1 MAQDF
6 FQYEKM
12 VEDALR
18 GVARDALKRAAQDG
32 LRGGHHFYITFRT
45 GAAGVELP
53 PQLLAKFPE
62 EMTIVLQHQFW
73 GLEVGDH
80 AFSVTLSFNSRM
92 ERLTIPFAA
101 ITTFADPSVKFG
113 LQFQAPAVAGD
124 APMEAAVPTAS
135 PTALPIGEKSAGVGK
150 DAERPGAEVVT
161 LDRFRKR

>member
-1 MAQDF
+1 MAQDY
-6 FQYEKM
+6 FQYDKM
-12 VEDALR
+12 VEAALR
-18 GVARDALKRAAQDG
+18 GVAHQVLAVVARDG

-45 GAAGVELP
+45 NAVGVELP

-73 GLEVGDH
+73 GLEVGDA
-80 AFSVTLSFNSRM
+80 AFSVTLSFSNRM

-113 LQFQAPAVAGD
+113 LQFAAPAGPAAAAPVLPATDSATPQTPEANRPQAEIVA
-124 APMEAAVPTAS
+124 
-135 PTALPIGEKSAGVGK
+135 
-150 DAERPGAEVVT
+150 